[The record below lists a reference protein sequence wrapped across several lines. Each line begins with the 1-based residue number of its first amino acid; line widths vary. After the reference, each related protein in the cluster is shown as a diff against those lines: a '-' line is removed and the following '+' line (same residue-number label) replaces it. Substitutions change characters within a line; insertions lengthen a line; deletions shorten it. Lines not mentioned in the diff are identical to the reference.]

1 MRIGIFTDGYR
12 PHISGVATSIVML
25 EEGLRALGHEVYVIT
40 TGHRKAVEPEPNV
53 IRIKGYN
60 LKGKKLPDYQYKFF
74 VRREL
79 ERVKKL
85 NLDIIHIHTEF
96 SIGKLGRI
104 LSKKTGI
111 KTVYTFH
118 TMYEDYLHYVNRI
131 FAFKTMKRMAMPFVR
146 RTVRKAVKRVD
157 EIIVPTQKVLDMM
170 IRYKVR
176 GNFNIIPSGLDLSK
190 FKKDTYTSEE
200 VLELKKSLGIEDE
213 EILLFLGRIS
223 KEKAVDIIVEEFAKL
238 EPDKKRLLVIV
249 GHGPYEENIKQLI
262 KDLKLNNV
270 LMTGSVPWEKVG
282 LYYQLADIFVNAST
296 TETQGLTYVEA
307 LAASLP
313 LVVKYDDSIKD
324 LITDYENGLFFRENG
339 EFATKIKELEAN
351 PELKAKLAENA
362 SLSIEKYSQETYA
375 KTVLALYEKILDE

>member
-25 EEGLRALGHEVYVIT
+25 EEGLRELGHEVYVIA
-40 TGHRKAVEPEPNV
+40 TGHRKAIDPEPNV

-79 ERVKKL
+79 DRVKRL

-146 RTVRKAVKRVD
+146 RSVRKAVRCVD

-176 GNFNIIPSGLDLSK
+176 GNFNIIPSGLDLTK
-190 FKKDTYTSEE
+190 FRKSSYAPEE
-200 VLELKKSLGIEDE
+200 VLGLKKSLGIEDE
-213 EILLFLGRIS
+213 EVLLFLGRIS
-223 KEKAVDIIVEEFAKL
+223 KEKAVDVIVEEFAKL
-238 EPDKKRLLVIV
+238 DDDKKRLLVIV
-249 GHGPYEENIKQLI
+249 GHGPYEDNIKQLV
-262 KDLKLNNV
+262 KGLKLTNV
-270 LMTGSVPWEKVG
+270 LMTGSIPWEQVG
-282 LYYQLADIFVNAST
+282 LYYQLADIFVNASI

-313 LVVKYDDSIKD
+313 LVVKYDVSIKE
-324 LITDYENGLFFRENG
+324 LIADYENGLFFHKNG
-339 EFATKIKELEAN
+339 DFTAKIKELEQN
-351 PELKAKLAENA
+351 PELKEKLRENA
-362 SLSIEKYSQETYA
+362 ALSVEKYSKETYA
-375 KTVLALYEKILDE
+375 QTVLALYEKILNE